1 MIITIT
7 ITKPYS
13 QNFKVDY
20 GSSID
25 QLASTT
31 CILFY
36 YSILSEVTLSITSL
50 IDIFFFTTLISD
62 IFFFVFYIFFHPLN
76 LYQLTSSHQ
85 SINHFSL
92 NMTKPSILSLIFST
106 IGTTLIFNKFPHFKF
121 YLSLYLDISIII
133 FLFQLHPFYKYITF

>member
-50 IDIFFFTTLISD
+50 IDIFIFTTLIND
-62 IFFFVFYIFFHPLN
+62 FFFVFYIFFHPLN